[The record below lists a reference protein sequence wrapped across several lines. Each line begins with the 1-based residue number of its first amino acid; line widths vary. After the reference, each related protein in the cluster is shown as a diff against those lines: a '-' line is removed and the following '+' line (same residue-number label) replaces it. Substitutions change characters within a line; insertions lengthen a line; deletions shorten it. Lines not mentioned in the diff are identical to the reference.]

1 MVSLRAG
8 ALVCAVAVLTG
19 ASIHAGSGV
28 ALVDVMLAVVS
39 SEPRWA
45 QAREA
50 VDAIHTCA
58 AIKTRA
64 LSTVRCVVLTVNP
77 TESRWTGTG
86 VTVHTIRAVGAVFT
100 WVTVTFIN
108 VLLTFAAPETW

>member
-1 MVSLRAG
+1 
-8 ALVCAVAVLTG
+8 VL
-19 ASIHAGSGV
+19 
-28 ALVDVMLAVVS
+28 LL
-39 SEPRWA
+39 P
-45 QAREA
+45 
-50 VDAIHTCA
+50 
-58 AIKTRA
+58 

-108 VLLTFAAPETW
+108 AGASEDVHIAACVARFTTAFVAANRVLTDGVISTRVFDTFIDIHLTCLAYN